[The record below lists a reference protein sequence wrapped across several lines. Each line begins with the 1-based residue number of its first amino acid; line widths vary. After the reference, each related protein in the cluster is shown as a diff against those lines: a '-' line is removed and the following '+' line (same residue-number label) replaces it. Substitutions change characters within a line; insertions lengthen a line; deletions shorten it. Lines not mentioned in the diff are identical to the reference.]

1 MEPSIPVM
9 NDGPISAGKV
19 VAVGPFGTG
28 ADGPDVPGASNDMA
42 AIASWSS
49 NVKDTNRRAI
59 SLHGNLVSYPRITN
73 RVPTSYTSRPVHSGT
88 PIL

>member
-1 MEPSIPVM
+1 MRKFPTMEPSIPVM

-42 AIASWSS
+42 AIAS
-49 NVKDTNRRAI
+49 
-59 SLHGNLVSYPRITN
+59 
-73 RVPTSYTSRPVHSGT
+73 
-88 PIL
+88 